1 MPMTSRGIR
10 KAAILVSSLDQASAD
25 RLLDQMDP
33 RQAQRVR
40 HAVFEL
46 GEIDPVEQK
55 RIIEEFFRLGPLL
68 PQKQPLGIELD
79 AGLAKKLALDAYGSP
94 SKPTDGVGDEGQLF
108 RSLQRVTDEKVA
120 KILVTERPQTIA
132 LVLAHLSPEQA
143 SSILTRFPSALQV
156 EVLRRLATLEE
167 TEPEILQ
174 EVENALEARLSEQL
188 PMQRR
193 RVVGLSA
200 VAAILEASGQR
211 VGTQLLDNLTLHD
224 GSLAEKLG
232 PERVEFEEL
241 VGVDDRG
248 LETILG
254 TAEPEVVELAL
265 VGAPP
270 AFINRVLR
278 FVPEEEA
285 QRIRRH
291 LDHPGPTRLS
301 DVEEARL
308 RLAEV
313 ARRLAF
319 ARQIDLGRR
328 ARGASNVSGR
338 IRVAA

>member
-1 MPMTSRGIR
+1 MPLTPRGIR

-40 HAVFEL
+40 NAVFEL
-46 GEIDPVEQK
+46 GDIDPVEQK

-68 PQKQPLGIELD
+68 PQKQHPGIELD
-79 AGLAKKLALDAYGSP
+79 AGLAEKLYGS
-94 SKPTDGVGDEGQLF
+94 SGKPAAPPAADESQPF
-108 RSLQRVTDEKVA
+108 RSLHKAADEKLA

-143 SSILTRFPSALQV
+143 SAVLARFTPAQQV
-156 EVLRRLATLEE
+156 EVLRRLVTLEE

-174 EVENALEARLSEQL
+174 EVERALEARLAEQVQ
-188 PMQRR
+188 MQRR

-200 VAAILEASGQR
+200 VAAILEASSQR
-211 VGTQLLDNLTLHD
+211 VGTQLLDNLTIHD
-224 GSLAEKLG
+224 RSLAERLG

-241 VGVDDRG
+241 LLLDNRS
-248 LETILG
+248 LEAVLG
-254 TAEPEVVELAL
+254 AAEPEVVELAL

-270 AFINRVLR
+270 AFVDRVLQA
-278 FVPEEEA
+278 VSAADA
-285 QRIRRH
+285 QRIRH
-291 LDHPGPTRLS
+291 QLDHPGPTRLS

-308 RLAEV
+308 RLAEL

-319 ARQIDLGRR
+319 AGQIDLGRPTR
-328 ARGASNVSGR
+328 AVSRGSDRVK
-338 IRVAA
+338 VAA

>member
-1 MPMTSRGIR
+1 MPLTSRGIR

-40 HAVFEL
+40 NAIFEL

-55 RIIEEFFRLGPLL
+55 QIIEEFFRLGPLL
-68 PQKQPLGIELD
+68 PHKQPPGIEID
-79 AGLAKKLALDAYGSP
+79 AGLAERLALNTHGASATP
-94 SKPTDGVGDEGQLF
+94 AVEESQPFRFLQKTADERL
-108 RSLQRVTDEKVA
+108 A
-120 KILVTERPQTIA
+120 KILATERPQTIA
-132 LVLAHLSPEQA
+132 VVLAHLSPEHA
-143 SSILTRFPSALQV
+143 SAVLARFAPALQV

-174 EVENALEARLSEQL
+174 EVERALESRLSEQVQ
-188 PMQRR
+188 MQRR

-211 VGTQLLDNLTLHD
+211 VGTPLLDNLTIHD
-224 GSLAEKLG
+224 RSLAEKLG
-232 PERVEFEEL
+232 PARVEFEDL
-241 VGVDDRG
+241 MLCDDRS
-248 LETILG
+248 LEVILG

-270 AFINRVLR
+270 AFVERALQL
-278 FVPEEEA
+278 VPKAVA
-285 QRIRRH
+285 QQVRYH

-313 ARRLAF
+313 ARRVAF
-319 ARQIDLGRR
+319 ARRINLGRR
-328 ARGASNVSGR
+328 GGVGAQGGER
-338 IRVAA
+338 MKVAV